1 MFKFLSIDT
10 EKNILLSSTELVG
23 VGELAEMYVSGEA
36 TPMQIN
42 GKILKK
48 VADPN
53 LFEIKQ
59 AYESQEFV
67 GKQYSVGPDCV
78 FRILMRNMSGTRRRR
93 FSEYEKKIVNT
104 ENEGDYED
112 KKVVKAKTGSVRTRK
127 KTAKKKAGKKARA
140 KIVKKVVKKKQP
152 KKGKK

>member
-10 EKNILLSSTELVG
+10 EKNVLLCDTELVG
-23 VGELAEMYVSGEA
+23 VGELAEMHVSGEA

-42 GKILKK
+42 GKIMKK
-48 VADPN
+48 IADPN

-78 FRILMRNMSGTRRRR
+78 FRVLMRNMSGTRRRR
-93 FSEYEKKIVNT
+93 FSECEKKIVNM

-112 KKVVKAKTGSVRTRK
+112 KKVVKAKTGSVRARK
-127 KTAKKKAGKKARA
+127 KKTGGKKKAEKKA
-140 KIVKKVVKKKQP
+140 VKKVVKKKPP
-152 KKGKK
+152 KRKGKK

>member
-10 EKNILLSSTELVG
+10 EKNVLLCSTELVG
-23 VGELAEMYVSGEA
+23 VGELTELHVSGDA

-53 LFEIKQ
+53 LFEVKQ

-78 FRILMRNMSGTRRRR
+78 FRILMRNISGSRRRR
-93 FSEYEKKIVNT
+93 FSDDEKKIINT
-104 ENEGDYED
+104 ENDGDFED
-112 KKVVKAKTGSVRTRK
+112 KKVVKAKTGSVRSRK
-127 KTAKKKAGKKARA
+127 KKKKKAAKKSGKKAGKK
-140 KIVKKVVKKKQP
+140 KKR
-152 KKGKK
+152 